1 MNYKRGL
8 KSTCEE
14 SSCLYYM
21 IKILYFVILE
31 HAKVKA
37 LQDHEKKQQQLKELA
52 MNENARISKSE
63 SGKKHSFECI
73 FRYLKVLYEF
83 YKTVTLL

>member
-1 MNYKRGL
+1 MDYKKVL
-8 KSTCEE
+8 KSIGEE
-14 SSCLYYM
+14 SSCSCYL
-21 IKILYFVILE
+21 IKIFYFVILE

-73 FRYLKVLYEF
+73 VCYLNVLYDF